1 MPIGASGIVGSFSGL
16 IAFARPGGAVAAL
29 DVRSRVMSINT
40 RLRFPIVRSRA
51 NSVYFDLGV
60 ALNRNKTSILGEP
73 LTDDRS
79 TVAEA
84 TLSWQQ
90 ANWLSGDT
98 NVSLSLFQGLT
109 VLGANDATAPL
120 PSVQGFEP
128 RFQRLVYTLQRN
140 QRIAPRLSAQLNV
153 QGQYTT
159 DRLASGEAISFGG
172 PSIGRGYDPS
182 LIAGERGFGLA
193 GELRY
198 ALPYAAEKLIE
209 GVQLYTFADY
219 ARATVLA
226 TEIAEKQTNKISSL
240 GLGVRMVMLGRFNV
254 DLQGAQA
261 RRRLVADENIS
272 ARFNLNVMVVF

>member
-1 MPIGASGIVGSFSGL
+1 MSFN
-16 IAFARPGGAVAAL
+16 AR
-29 DVRSRVMSINT
+29 M
-40 RLRFPIVRSRA
+40 RFPIVRSRA
-51 NSVYFDLGV
+51 NSVYLDVGV
-60 ALNRNKTSILGEP
+60 ALNRNKTSILGET
-73 LTDDRS
+73 LSDDRS

-120 PSVQGFEP
+120 ASVLGFEP

-140 QRIAPRLSAQLNV
+140 QRIVPRVSAQLNV

-159 DRLASGEAISFGG
+159 DRLASGETISFGG

-182 LIAGERGFGLA
+182 LIAGERGLGLA

-240 GLGVRMVMLGRFNV
+240 GFGLRMVMLGRFNV

-261 RRRLVADENIS
+261 RRKLVADENIS
-272 ARFNLNVMVVF
+272 ARFNLNVMVTF